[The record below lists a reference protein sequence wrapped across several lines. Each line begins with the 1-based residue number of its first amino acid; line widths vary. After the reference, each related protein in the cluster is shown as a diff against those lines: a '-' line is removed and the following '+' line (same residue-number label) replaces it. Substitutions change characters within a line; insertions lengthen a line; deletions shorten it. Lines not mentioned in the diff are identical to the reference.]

1 LLLTVLL
8 LAALVVFALTTFLS
22 IGGVGAALVIDPV
35 LFWLGIPL
43 PVALATGLLLNGLS
57 MISASAN
64 NARNELVSFKWAV
77 PVAVAAVLL
86 SPVGVFSSEFVSQR
100 VLLGFF
106 SGFLLFAASMMIFYK
121 PKRSA
126 AHSDL
131 VKGSLFGGGA
141 GGLAGYVG
149 GMLGIGGGTLIV
161 PMLVWLGFDPKKA
174 SGTTSLV
181 VVFAS
186 LAGFVSRASF
196 VGSLDYQLLLFTLPG
211 SIIGALLGSLLLK
224 RLSVRLVKLS
234 IAGMLLLVAAKIIID
249 LI

>member
-1 LLLTVLL
+1 LLLTVML

-64 NARNELVSFKWAV
+64 NARNGLVAFKWAV
-77 PVAVAAVLL
+77 PIAVAAVLL
-86 SPVGVFSSEFVSQR
+86 SPVGVFSSLFVPQD

-106 SGFLLFAASMMIFYK
+106 SVFLLFAASMIIFYK
-121 PKRSA
+121 PKRTA
-126 AHSDL
+126 VQSDL
-131 VKGSLFGGGA
+131 AKGWLLGGGA
-141 GGLAGYVG
+141 GGLAGFVG

-161 PMLVWLGFDPKKA
+161 PALVWLGFDPKRA

-196 VGSLDYQLLLFTLPG
+196 VGSLDYELLLFALPA
-211 SIIGALLGSLLLK
+211 SIVGALLGSLLLK
-224 RLSVRLVKLS
+224 RISSRVVKFA
-234 IAGMLLLVAAKIIID
+234 IAGMLLLVAAKIIIE